1 MDFRDLDMLIEL
13 LGASY
18 DPRHKRYS
26 STGKPSSNSG
36 QTIHDYLAASS
47 MEHVFDRFANPCFVD
62 QMRC

>member
-1 MDFRDLDMLIEL
+1 MDFRDLDMLIES

-47 MEHVFDRFANPCFVD
+47 MEHVFD
-62 QMRC
+62 